1 MEKLN
6 DLQEFVQVTI
16 DRGVTSIEGVHKAI
30 AEMPFDLLAKIT
42 PLKGVADGVKEIQ
55 ANTIG
60 TVYESIRLVNEKA
73 GEIAARLLGQGKA
86 KE

>member
-16 DRGVTSIEGVHKAI
+16 DKGITSVEGVHKAI
-30 AEMPFDLLAKIT
+30 AEMPFGLLEKIT
-42 PLKGVADGVKEIQ
+42 PIKGVAQGVKEIQ
-55 ANTIG
+55 GNTIG

-73 GEIAARLLGQGKA
+73 GEIAARLLGQEIA